1 VQITLFAKKNKK
13 KKSQAVIGM
22 TEQSQIV
29 IDVKNLNDDGSDVLH
44 AKVGQSDQRLERDLR
59 RICG

>member
-1 VQITLFAKKNKK
+1 
-13 KKSQAVIGM
+13 M